1 MSEYTELQLKQLKT
15 ASKALIEFIEDN
27 DICDEVYYDNGY
39 DESSQSDEFI
49 KVINS
54 VKELLD

>member
-27 DICDEVYYDNGY
+27 NITDEVYYDNGY
-39 DESSQSDEFI
+39 DEPILSDEFT